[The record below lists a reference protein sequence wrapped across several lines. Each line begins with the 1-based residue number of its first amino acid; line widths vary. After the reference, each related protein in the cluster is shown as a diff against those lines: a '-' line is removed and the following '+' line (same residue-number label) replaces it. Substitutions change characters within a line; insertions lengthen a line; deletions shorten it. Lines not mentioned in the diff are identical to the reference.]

1 MGRIVAIDYGTKKVG
16 IAVTDPLKIIATG
29 LATVHS
35 SQILDYLITYSRTE
49 EIETIVVGLPKQST
63 GEPSETEKYILPFI
77 KKLKSVLPG
86 IEVVRFD
93 ERYTTV
99 LATRSLLDGGY
110 KKKDRQNKKLLDSV
124 SATIILQDY
133 LNSAK

>member
-35 SQILDYLITYSRTE
+35 SQILDYLITYSKTE